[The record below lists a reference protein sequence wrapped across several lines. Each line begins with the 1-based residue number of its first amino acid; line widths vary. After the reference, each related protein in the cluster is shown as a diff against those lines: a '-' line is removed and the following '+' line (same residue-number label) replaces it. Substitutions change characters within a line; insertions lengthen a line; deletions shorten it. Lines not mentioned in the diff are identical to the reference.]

1 MGLLSLI
8 AGIFKPATELI
19 DNVHT
24 STEEKLKL
32 RNALAQIESD
42 VTIKTLELEGKVLE
56 LQGKLAEAASKQAV
70 AEATSESWLVRNYR
84 AIIITSMFALIMC
97 ESFGLL
103 KTNLPEV
110 FWQIFA
116 ASFGVMSVAPSIAKA
131 GNGILKNVID
141 AVIKKK
147 E

>member
-1 MGLLSLI
+1 MNILSFI
-8 AGIFKPATELI
+8 GDIFKPAADLV

-24 STEEKLKL
+24 SEEEKLTL
-32 RNALAQIESD
+32 RNALAKIEAD
-42 VTIKTLELEGKVLE
+42 VTVKSLELEGKVLE
-56 LQGKLAEAASKQAV
+56 LQGKLAEAATKQAV

-84 AIIITSMFALIMC
+84 AIIITSMFVLIMC
-97 ESFGLL
+97 QSFGLL
-103 KTNLPEV
+103 KMELPEV

-131 GNGILKNVID
+131 SNGILKNVID

-147 E
+147 

>member
-1 MGLLSLI
+1 MGLLSFI
-8 AGIFKPATELI
+8 GDIFKPAADLV

-24 STEEKLKL
+24 STEEKLQL
-32 RNALAQIESD
+32 RNALAKIESD
-42 VTIKTLELEGKVLE
+42 ITVKTLELEGKLFE
-56 LQGKLAEAASKQAV
+56 LQGKLAESVANQAV
-70 AEATSESWLVRNYR
+70 AEASSESWLVRNYR
-84 AIIITSMFALIMC
+84 AIIICSMFALIIC

-131 GNGILKNVID
+131 GNGILKDVIN

-147 E
+147 